1 MHMRNTIVCA
11 LLVFG
16 TQYAWGQ
23 SACQQALT
31 NIQKLNSQASQPGM
45 PSSDVAA
52 FRQSAQVYQNFY
64 NANCQGRSGTSSGF
78 GSVPSGSNA
87 RLNALQGIL
96 GNMANMA
103 ATLQASQER
112 QEAEARQR
120 QMQAEFDQMEREQQ
134 ERQRKLETQ
143 RETAAAEHRAREAAR
158 AAEIAK
164 AEADRQEAL
173 AATEDAR
180 QRNVDVKFGSPRP
193 EAGPAPEGQL
203 APSVIASSPFA
214 RSRAAPG
221 TTGNRIDNG
230 AAAGGQ
236 VIPCKGYPG
245 ALYLR
250 GSSDCFLQGA
260 SPQKCDSLGGWINP
274 QRPGQCFFVPPNP
287 QSGSTVAVAP
297 LSSPFAKTRG
307 RTAASSLHLM
317 VPDNNVGEN
326 AVLNPVPQSAA
337 TGSRPGD
344 CEGLSSDDYYDRIDQ
359 MLGGNAQVCG
369 MSSQSLTSLRGTTAG
384 KTATFEDIGYL
395 SIDKATQDILL
406 NDGAVTLPRVAQ
418 SRNGDQIQI
427 DCRVPL
433 RVTTQQESYI
443 ECARVYLCASASVSL
458 AREIARANPSMAC
471 AAASGKAMESR
482 PIPTRGTTI
491 RAAP

>member
-180 QRNVDVKFGSPRP
+180 QRNVDVKFGDLRPAGSRP
-193 EAGPAPEGQL
+193 ENNPHGQALVGTPFLRGRPA
-203 APSVIASSPFA
+203 SAS
-214 RSRAAPG
+214 
-221 TTGNRIDNG
+221 TGNGNSNATG
-230 AAAGGQ
+230 VTAC
-236 VIPCKGYPG
+236 PGYPS
-245 ALYLR
+245 AKYLS
-250 GSSDCFLQGA
+250 GSPDCFLENA
-260 SPQKCDSLGGWINP
+260 SPQQCSSLGGHGLYVGSTM
-274 QRPGQCFFVPPNP
+274 RCFFVPPKP
-287 QSGSTVAVAP
+287 DQPIASVPPLTPSPFFKSRTRTSGSPTVIALGAY
-297 LSSPFAKTRG
+297 PFP
-307 RTAASSLHLM
+307 AA
-317 VPDNNVGEN
+317 N
-326 AVLNPVPQSAA
+326 SAA
-337 TGSRPGD
+337 NRDQRGNSAQDERAVESPKQCTIEVDAVHYGLPLCDTIALGNNQVFCRMTAGSLKLEVVLRDSIVCPD
-344 CEGLSSDDYYDRIDQ
+344 VPEIRN
-359 MLGGNAQVCG
+359 GGNAE
-369 MSSQSLTSLRGTTAG
+369 GTCRSNS
-384 KTATFEDIGYL
+384 DIG
-395 SIDKATQDILL
+395 Q
-406 NDGAVTLPRVAQ
+406 VTLNCEKWRLANNRGSYRTSPTLRPEEFERRRAEDKRRLEDEI
-418 SRNGDQIQI
+418 SSGILTPGI
-427 DCRVPL
+427 AGGALMLPL
-433 RVTTQQESYI
+433 ES
-443 ECARVYLCASASVSL
+443 
-458 AREIARANPSMAC
+458 P
-471 AAASGKAMESR
+471 
-482 PIPTRGTTI
+482 
-491 RAAP
+491 